1 MSDLLHNSPLVTN
14 LIGIQ
19 SKIRILRYEYK
30 TGGLKFKN
38 ISLKN
43 SFSDCCIIYWYLITV
58 SLKVF
63 RFKKIIPK
71 NQD

>member
-30 TGGLKFKN
+30 TGGLKFKTHFQIVVLFID
-38 ISLKN
+38 IS
-43 SFSDCCIIYWYLITV
+43 
-58 SLKVF
+58 
-63 RFKKIIPK
+63 
-71 NQD
+71 